1 MVVDVELLARIRRQP
16 RVSRRT
22 LAALATVLAGT
33 LLSPLAPLSHA
44 AKKKKKNHKNKSK
57 RNDKRGKSKHKQRN
71 RGSGRGEAIVKYAQK
86 FKGTP
91 YVWGG
96 ESPRGFDCSGFTW
109 YVYSNAAGM
118 DIGRTEDAQWKL
130 GRSVSRGAWQPG
142 DLVFFENTFERG
154 LSHVGIFTS
163 GENFIHAENES
174 TGVVVSSINSD
185 YYKSHYAGARR
196 LV

>member
-71 RGSGRGEAIVKYAQK
+71 RGSGKGEAIVKYAQK